1 MTDLLFVILVTHSFI
16 LAYTFFV
23 KTVYKIAAVN
33 RDTNAATISRYSAAI
48 SQLFSA
54 NSGNASTDN
63 SLVPRPTHVH
73 AREPGNET
81 NGVYTYVMVSTILLE
96 QSPGNFPL

>member
-16 LAYTFFV
+16 LAYKFFV

-63 SLVPRPTHVH
+63 SLVPRPTHVSLGT
-73 AREPGNET
+73 RLME
-81 NGVYTYVMVSTILLE
+81 YVMGSTILLG

>member
-16 LAYTFFV
+16 LAYKFFV

-33 RDTNAATISRYSAAI
+33 RDTNAATISRYSAI

-63 SLVPRPTHVH
+63 SLVPRPTHVSLGT
-73 AREPGNET
+73 RLME
-81 NGVYTYVMVSTILLE
+81 YVMGSTILLE
-96 QSPGNFPL
+96 